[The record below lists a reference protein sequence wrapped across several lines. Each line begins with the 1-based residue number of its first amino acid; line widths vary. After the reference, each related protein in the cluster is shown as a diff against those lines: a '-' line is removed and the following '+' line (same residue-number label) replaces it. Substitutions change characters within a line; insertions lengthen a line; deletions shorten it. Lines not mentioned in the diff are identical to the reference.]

1 MSFLFGKK
9 KQFSNSPNS
18 GGRDAHPSSASPPS
32 ANGLKEREKQSGG
45 AQSITPDSSVN
56 NSLNSLGGAATP
68 SPEQGL
74 ASRTSHEQDNQVRLF
89 YSSAFL
95 HSPDSLAGF
104 PEGS

>member
-18 GGRDAHPSSASPPS
+18 GGRDGHPPGGSSASIPTV
-32 ANGLKEREKQSGG
+32 NGPKEREKQSSG

-68 SPEQGL
+68 SPEHGV
-74 ASRTSHEQDNQVRLF
+74 ASRTSHEQDSQVCLF
-89 YSSAFL
+89 CR
-95 HSPDSLAGF
+95 
-104 PEGS
+104 